1 MLIAKW
7 KTLMPQCNKK
17 LLQKVFQGCSPQH
30 RTLLTDFETINFYGN
45 ADSLF
50 SSKII
55 LATSLPRKDPLSFQ
69 NPSFHHVNINNNDL
83 IPIHGVSNKVNE
95 NKKLFDDLEESNNYL
110 QESLGYPKL
119 NHKGEYF

>member
-1 MLIAKW
+1 ME
-7 KTLMPQCNKK
+7 TL
-17 LLQKVFQGCSPQH
+17 S
-30 RTLLTDFETINFYGN
+30 LTYLKSFFIKF
-45 ADSLF
+45 
-50 SSKII
+50 I

-119 NHKGEYF
+119 NHKGEECQSTRISIIF